1 VFFSKMPGNNK
12 ALRTADL
19 RGGGVLILLRV
30 RNTERTV
37 SGSGLFRFL
46 RRADGV
52 VSDVD
57 KFVNNLI

>member
-1 VFFSKMPGNNK
+1 MPGKNK
-12 ALRTADL
+12 ALRTAAL

-30 RNTERTV
+30 RNTERTMP
-37 SGSGLFRFL
+37 GFGLFRFF